1 MQHGKIEI
9 NGIGKENTFP
19 PECLKPL
26 TLQAFIIKLLVGK
39 LSNISSIGAPKITP
53 DIGQILKAASHG
65 IHPTMSA
72 PQIKIEQCGMWNL
85 KIIQQP
91 PEMRYE
97 PSTER
102 NDGNE

>member
-1 MQHGKIEI
+1 M
-9 NGIGKENTFP
+9 
-19 PECLKPL
+19 
-26 TLQAFIIKLLVGK
+26 VGK
-39 LSNISSIGAPKITP
+39 LSISSIGAPKITP

-91 PEMRYE
+91 PKCAE

>member
-1 MQHGKIEI
+1 MV
-9 NGIGKENTFP
+9 F
-19 PECLKPL
+19 
-26 TLQAFIIKLLVGK
+26 
-39 LSNISSIGAPKITP
+39 
-53 DIGQILKAASHG
+53 
-65 IHPTMSA
+65 PTMSA